1 MKEMLVEVCRD
12 KFVQICSHWDADGV
26 CSAALIYHLLKPHAK
41 RIKTMTKGMPFLITE
56 DDLDREAEVVVCTD
70 IQPSSDI
77 AGKGKVIAYIDHHPC
92 SNTEKFDIA
101 IYDEKEVSTTT
112 LIYNRLMKNSK
123 DPYVLFLTLVG
134 YFGDGGKR
142 DAIPE
147 PLFTNAMEVMP
158 DMMQKQESRFTEG
171 YFLEIERHVSALNT
185 GKRINW
191 SGDIPLELLKS
202 IDTYEPFTDIRHPL
216 AVQLQQYKAMLKNDY
231 SMQPEVKQIGKVDCA
246 IITEPRNI
254 QGVLAAKLIKPERPI
269 IVMNILG
276 HLVIG
281 SMRVHDT
288 LDFDAGKF
296 LDSFEKDIKT
306 FIGGGHEKAGGFTLE
321 KEDLELFLE
330 LLKNR

>member
-1 MKEMLVEVCRD
+1 
-12 KFVQICSHWDADGV
+12 V
-26 CSAALIYHLLKPHAK
+26 CSAALIYHLLKPHALTVRTK
-41 RIKTMTKGMPFLITE
+41 TKGMPFLIE
-56 DDLDREAEVVVCTD
+56 DQDIEKEAEVVICTD
-70 IQPSSDI
+70 IQPSPDI
-77 AGKGKVIAYIDHHPC
+77 AGKGRVIALIDHHPF
-92 SNTEKFDIA
+92 SNAEKFDIV
-101 IYDEKEVSTTT
+101 IHDEKEVSTTT
-112 LIYNRLMKNSK
+112 LIYNRLMQNSK

-147 PLFTNAMEVMP
+147 PLLSNAMEAMP
-158 DMMQKQESRFTEG
+158 DMMQKQESHFNEG

-202 IDTYEPFTDIRHPL
+202 IDSYEPFTNIRHPL

-231 SMQPEVKQIGKVDCA
+231 SKQPEVKQIGKVDCA
-246 IITEPRNI
+246 IIAEPRNI

-269 IVMNILG
+269 IVMNIVE

-281 SMRVHDT
+281 SMRVHDN

-296 LDSFEKDIKT
+296 LEGFEKDIKT

-321 KEDLELFLE
+321 KNDLELFLE